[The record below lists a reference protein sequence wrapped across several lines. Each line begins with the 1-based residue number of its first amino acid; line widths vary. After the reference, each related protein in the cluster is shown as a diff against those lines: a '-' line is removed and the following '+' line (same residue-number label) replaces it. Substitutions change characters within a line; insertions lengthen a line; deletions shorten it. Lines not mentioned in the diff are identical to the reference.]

1 MNWVDYA
8 IIGFI
13 ALSVIS
19 GLRKGFI
26 LSVSNI
32 ACIIAAI
39 YIAKSYYKDV
49 ALFLISKTALED
61 KTLKFLQEKN
71 PMSGFLHGMTK
82 GNPIFSYSDSFA
94 SDFNS
99 FASVLI
105 INAIAVICIFL
116 AARITLAVAESYL
129 TGLSALPG
137 LRDLNRLG
145 GAALGLAKSVIIL
158 LLIFAVITPVS
169 ALQVMEPVSNGIKAS
184 MLAQYFYT
192 YNFILGWIWA
202 TALDIIK

>member
-1 MNWVDYA
+1 MNWIDYA
-8 IIGFI
+8 IIAFL
-13 ALSVIS
+13 ALGLLS

-39 YIAKSYYKDV
+39 FVAKNYYKDI
-49 ALFLISKTALED
+49 ALYLIQNTAMED
-61 KTLKFLQEKN
+61 KTVKFLQEKN
-71 PMSGFLHGMTK
+71 VMGGFLQGMMK
-82 GNPIFSYSDSFA
+82 SNPVFAFSNSFTA
-94 SDFNS
+94 DFNS

-105 INAIAVICIFL
+105 INAIAMIGIFL
-116 AARITLAVAESYL
+116 AVRFVLTLVEKYL
-129 TGLSALPG
+129 VGISELPG

-145 GAALGLAKSVIIL
+145 GAALGLGKSVLIL
-158 LLIFAVITPVS
+158 LLVFAVVAPVS
-169 ALQVMEPVSNGIKAS
+169 SLQLFSPVSEGIKAS
-184 MLAQYFYT
+184 MLAKYFYT

>member
-1 MNWVDYA
+1 MNWIDYA
-8 IIGFI
+8 IIAFL
-13 ALSVIS
+13 ALGVLS

-39 YIAKSYYKDV
+39 FVAKNYYKDV
-49 ALFLISKTALED
+49 ALSLIQNTVLED

-71 PMSGFLHGMTK
+71 LMGGFLQGMMK
-82 GNPIFSYSDSFA
+82 ENPVFAFSNGFTA
-94 SDFNS
+94 DFNS

-105 INAIAVICIFL
+105 INAIAMIGIFL
-116 AARITLAVAESYL
+116 AARFILAVAEKYL
-129 TGLSALPG
+129 AGIAELPG

-145 GAALGLAKSVIIL
+145 GAALGLGKSVIIL
-158 LLIFAVITPVS
+158 LLVFAVVTPVS
-169 ALQVMEPVSNGIKAS
+169 ALPFFSPFSEGIKAS
-184 MLAQYFYT
+184 MLAKYFYT
-192 YNFILGWIWA
+192 YNFILGWIWS